1 MSDEYIDAEYN
12 DVPDRIINGEP
23 LFYSTIQVAELVGVD
38 ASTIRYW
45 SKRFDNLLDIQVS
58 NKNKQYRK
66 SDISKLKFIKKLAKE
81 DGLSLQQV
89 EDYCSTK
96 GFNLEDIENAVLDQ
110 SNPLAV
116 QVFTSAVM
124 SEINQNLNSFAE
136 KLLTQ
141 IDEKNKYH
149 IISQQ
154 ELNEK
159 LREEIV
165 TTVDEVVSEK
175 LDTKL
180 TELKDFID
188 AREIEAT
195 KRDNEMI
202 DIIKNNMEQKKEE
215 SINEKKGFFT
225 NIFGKRK

>member
-136 KLLTQ
+136 KLLAQ
-141 IDEKNKYH
+141 IDEKNKNH

-188 AREIEAT
+188 AREIET

-215 SINEKKGFFT
+215 SVNEKKGFFK

>member
-136 KLLTQ
+136 KLLAQ
-141 IDEKNKYH
+141 IDEKNKNH

-215 SINEKKGFFT
+215 SVNEKKGFFK

>member
-136 KLLTQ
+136 KLLAQ

-215 SINEKKGFFT
+215 SVNEKKGFFK

>member
-136 KLLTQ
+136 KLLAQ
-141 IDEKNKYH
+141 IDEKNKNH

-215 SINEKKGFFT
+215 SVNEKKGFFT

>member
-165 TTVDEVVSEK
+165 TTIDEVVSEK

>member
-136 KLLTQ
+136 KLLAQ
-141 IDEKNKYH
+141 IDEKNKNH

>member
-1 MSDEYIDAEYN
+1 
-12 DVPDRIINGEP
+12 
-23 LFYSTIQVAELVGVD
+23 
-38 ASTIRYW
+38 
-45 SKRFDNLLDIQVS
+45 
-58 NKNKQYRK
+58 
-66 SDISKLKFIKKLAKE
+66 
-81 DGLSLQQV
+81 LQQV

-136 KLLTQ
+136 KLLAQ
-141 IDEKNKYH
+141 IDEKNKNH

-215 SINEKKGFFT
+215 SVNEKKGFFK

>member
-215 SINEKKGFFT
+215 SVNEKKGFFT

>member
-136 KLLTQ
+136 KLLAQ

-215 SINEKKGFFT
+215 SVNEKKGFFT

>member
-12 DVPDRIINGEP
+12 DVPDRIINGKP

-136 KLLTQ
+136 KLLAQ
-141 IDEKNKYH
+141 IDEKNKNH

-215 SINEKKGFFT
+215 SVNEKKGFFT